1 MHTDYL
7 IVNDSSKWQPVK
19 NIVYLVENW
28 VNLIR
33 GLLEPLVA
41 LKRKA
46 EAHINASI
54 FMISAQQ
61 VDLIRILN
69 FQRHQQA
76 HRLQLVTATINVVA
90 QK

>member
-1 MHTDYL
+1 MHTHYL

-19 NIVYLVENW
+19 NIVYFVENW

-33 GLLEPLVA
+33 GLLKPLVA

-54 FMISAQQ
+54 LMISTQQ
-61 VDLIRILN
+61 VNFIRILN

-76 HRLQLVTATINVVA
+76 HRLQLVTATVNVIT